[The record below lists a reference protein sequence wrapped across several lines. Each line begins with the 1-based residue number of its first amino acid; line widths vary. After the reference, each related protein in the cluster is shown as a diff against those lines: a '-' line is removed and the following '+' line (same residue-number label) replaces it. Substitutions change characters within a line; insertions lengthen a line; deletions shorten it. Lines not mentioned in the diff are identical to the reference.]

1 MKPQQKICQD
11 KPNCNIRGLFEVLG
25 ASTKLGLTSFGGPI
39 AHIGY
44 FHEEYVNRK
53 KWLDEHSFTDLIA
66 LCQFLPGPASSQ
78 LGISIGILRAGM
90 LGGVVAWLGFTLPS
104 AIALVVFAFFL
115 QGFDVGSAGWIHG
128 LKIVAVAIVAQA
140 IFSMGQKLT
149 PDRSR
154 ATIAIISMA
163 VVLLWK
169 TAFSQITVII
179 AAALIGFFL
188 YRKVGLNEIQELKVF
203 VSRKIG
209 VACLV
214 LFFALLILLPI
225 IRQITSNHWVE
236 VADSFYRSGS
246 LVFGGGHVVLPL
258 LQKEVVPAGWIS
270 QDNFLAGYA
279 AAQAIPGPLFT
290 FAAYLGAMMNGIRGA
305 ILATLSIF
313 LPGFLLIVG
322 TLPFW
327 NLLRKNVK
335 IQGALTAINAA
346 VVGILM
352 AALYDPIWLSAI
364 LSPFDLVLAAALLVM
379 LMFWKLPSWV
389 IVIAGALGGTFL

>member
-1 MKPQQKICQD
+1 MKPQPKIHQE
-11 KPNCNIRGLFEVLG
+11 KPNQNTMALFEVLA
-25 ASTKLGLTSFGGPI
+25 ASAKLGLTSFGGPI
-39 AHIGY
+39 AHLGY
-44 FHEEYVNRK
+44 FHEEYVNRR
-53 KWLDEHSFTDLIA
+53 KWLDEHSFTDLVA

-90 LGGVVAWLGFTLPS
+90 LGGIVAWLGFTLPS

-115 QGFDVGSAGWIHG
+115 QGFDVSSAGWIHG

-179 AAALIGFFL
+179 AAALIGFLL
-188 YRKVGLNEIQELKVF
+188 YRKVGLSEIQELKVF
-203 VSRKIG
+203 VSRKVG
-209 VACLV
+209 VACLI
-214 LFFALLILLPI
+214 LFFALLVFLPI
-225 IRQITSNHWVE
+225 IRQSTSNQWVA

-258 LQKEVVPAGWIS
+258 LQKEVVPAGWVS

-279 AAQAIPGPLFT
+279 ATQAIPGPLFA
-290 FAAYLGAMMNGIRGA
+290 FAAYLGAMMNGMRGA

-313 LPGFLLIVG
+313 LPGFLLIIG
-322 TLPFW
+322 ALPFW
-327 NLLRKNVK
+327 NLLRKSAMA
-335 IQGALTAINAA
+335 QGALTAINAA
-346 VVGILM
+346 VVGILL
-352 AALYDPIWLSAI
+352 AALYDPIWLSAV
-364 LSPFDLVLAAALLVM
+364 LSPLDLVLAAALMGM
-379 LMFWKLPSWV
+379 LMFWKLPSWIV
-389 IVIAGALGGTFL
+389 VIAGAFGGMFL

>member
-1 MKPQQKICQD
+1 MAL
-11 KPNCNIRGLFEVLG
+11 LFLR
-25 ASTKLGLTSFGGPI
+25 LL
-39 AHIGY
+39 
-44 FHEEYVNRK
+44 R
-53 KWLDEHSFTDLIA
+53 WLFSRFS
-66 LCQFLPGPASSQ
+66 CS
-78 LGISIGILRAGM
+78 
-90 LGGVVAWLGFTLPS
+90 
-104 AIALVVFAFFL
+104 
-115 QGFDVGSAGWIHG
+115 GFDVGSAGWIHG

-322 TLPFW
+322 ALPFW
-327 NLLRKNVK
+327 NLLRKNAK

-346 VVGILM
+346 VVGILL

>member
-1 MKPQQKICQD
+1 MAL
-11 KPNCNIRGLFEVLG
+11 LFLR
-25 ASTKLGLTSFGGPI
+25 LL
-39 AHIGY
+39 
-44 FHEEYVNRK
+44 R
-53 KWLDEHSFTDLIA
+53 WLFSRFS
-66 LCQFLPGPASSQ
+66 CS
-78 LGISIGILRAGM
+78 
-90 LGGVVAWLGFTLPS
+90 
-104 AIALVVFAFFL
+104 
-115 QGFDVGSAGWIHG
+115 GFDVGSAGWIHG

-327 NLLRKNVK
+327 NLLRKNAK